1 MRFFSVV
8 GCVKNSWGSLLIKAQ
23 ESRPTIV
30 TRGFGD
36 WQKLKINFCHS
47 IFGPKRPTMDT
58 NSTHT
63 PKLPINKKNREGP
76 MHALAHKEP
85 PLSSHITGIKACL
98 SLYLSRCPPL
108 KRA

>member
-36 WQKLKINFCHS
+36 WQKLKINFCQHQMRHFS
-47 IFGPKRPTMDT
+47 GKTGRKKREKKGKRKFSKHKWGKYSVKAHYFSGTQ
-58 NSTHT
+58 NFTHKT
-63 PKLPINKKNREGP
+63 V
-76 MHALAHKEP
+76 
-85 PLSSHITGIKACL
+85 
-98 SLYLSRCPPL
+98 
-108 KRA
+108 